1 MHNINENN
9 HFQVLAECEDGYI
22 GVCKCCWEFNFL
34 YKNVMLTFQEP
45 EMNEF
50 FDWLFECRKNKTM
63 MMPLPHGDRHV
74 YRSPLYNMFI
84 VYDETELDNIEQM
97 FSEVKIMLETIKILY

>member
-1 MHNINENN
+1 MHTTNESDQ
-9 HFQVLAECEDGYI
+9 FQILAECKDGYI

-34 YKNVMLTFQEP
+34 YKNVLLTFQEP

-50 FDWLFECRKNKTM
+50 FDWLFECRRNKMM

-74 YRSPLYNMFI
+74 YRSPLYNLFV
-84 VYDETELDNIEQM
+84 VYSEDELDVIEQLYG
-97 FSEVKIMLETIKILY
+97 EVKLMLETIKILN